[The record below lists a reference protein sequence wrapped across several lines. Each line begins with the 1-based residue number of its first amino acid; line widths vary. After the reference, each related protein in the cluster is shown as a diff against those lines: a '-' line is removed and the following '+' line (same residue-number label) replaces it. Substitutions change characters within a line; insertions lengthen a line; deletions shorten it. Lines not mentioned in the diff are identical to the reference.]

1 MAVLAQTGMLT
12 MTGWLWGWAVPSGL
26 LILAGAVLLPGT
38 IRFLQ
43 EHGLTETNYRGRPVP
58 TAGGVSL
65 WLLFLLWYLYGIWAA
80 PSSWPDQDRW
90 MLAVTMVGFAGLIDD
105 LLGERDIKG
114 LRNHWRIWIE
124 QRRAT
129 TGLVKAGTA
138 LAAGMLILLPEAEQ
152 LPGGGA
158 GTALVS
164 DGHPLWF
171 LPFKL
176 LLILLAANAVN
187 LLDVRPGRA
196 LKGFFVSLLLLVWLA
211 SWKESGTGAD
221 ANVWRLLVPLTVGA
235 GMFAGAD
242 LRGKAML
249 GDTGANMLGFALG
262 VGFSLLTPVTV
273 QAAALTVLAGLHAIT
288 WRRSL
293 SAIIER
299 HALLR
304 WLDQAGRGRG

>member
-26 LILAGAVLLPGT
+26 LLAAGAVLLPGV

-43 EHGLTETNYRGRPVP
+43 EQGLTETNYRGCPVP
-58 TAGGVSL
+58 TAGGVLL
-65 WLLFLLWYLYGIWAA
+65 WGLLLLWYLYGTWAV
-80 PSSWPDQDRW
+80 PPSWPDNDRW
-90 MLAVTMVGFAGLIDD
+90 MLAVTMVGFAGLLDD
-105 LLGERDIKG
+105 LLGEREVKG
-114 LRNHWRIWIE
+114 LRNHWKTWIG
-124 QRRAT
+124 QRRVT
-129 TGLVKAGTA
+129 TGIVKAGAT
-138 LAAGMLILLPEAEQ
+138 LAAGMIVLLPEPDPS
-152 LPGGGA
+152 LS
-158 GTALVS
+158 GTGLTLLADS
-164 DGHPLWF
+164 GPLWF
-171 LPFKL
+171 FPLKL
-176 LLILLAANAVN
+176 LLILLATNAVN

-211 SWKESGTGAD
+211 SWKESGAQ
-221 ANVWRLLVPLTVGA
+221 ANWNVWCLLVPLTIGA
-235 GMFAGAD
+235 GLFARAD

-249 GDTGANMLGFALG
+249 GDTGANVLGFALG
-262 VGFSLLTPVTV
+262 LGFSQLTPISV